1 MSQSKLTYNGI
12 VLDRSGS
19 MYPVRDS
26 TYASL
31 MKFQADQLE
40 DSVINHSSPLIIH
53 TFSNDVT
60 LEHQKKISEQIK
72 FDYHPSGGTALY
84 DAIGDAVSHAEKYI
98 ETALEKPEIVNI
110 IIMTDGHENA
120 SREYNSETIKTL
132 FKTYQDKGWE
142 FIFLGANQDSILTG
156 GDMGLK
162 QEQCLN
168 FNQSPVGYMNA
179 MRSVSQAVKRKV
191 SSNASNVVF
200 NNEERMT
207 SMM

>member
-1 MSQSKLTYNGI
+1 MSKLTYNGI
-12 VLDRSGS
+12 VLDKSGS

-26 TYASL
+26 TYSSL

-40 DSVINHSSPLIIH
+40 DEVINHSSPLIIH

-60 LEHQKKISEQIK
+60 LEHQKKLSDQIK

-84 DAIGDAVSHAEKYI
+84 DAIGVAVSHAQKYMD
-98 ETALEKPEIVNI
+98 TTLDKPEIVNI
-110 IIMTDGHENA
+110 IIMTDGMEN
-120 SREYNSETIKTL
+120 SSVEYNSNTIKEL
-132 FKTYQDKGWE
+132 FKTYQEKGWE

-156 GDMGLK
+156 GDMGL
-162 QEQCLN
+162 QREQCLN
-168 FNQSPVGYMNA
+168 FNQSPAGYMNA

-191 SSNASNVVF
+191 SSNAANVVF
-200 NNEERMT
+200 NDEERMT